1 MIERYTYPEMGRI
14 WTDEN
19 EFQTM
24 LDIEICACEIMASGA
39 RWLCLVGLGLLVYAF
54 PLHFLVIVLIAAGF
68 VYYLD
73 THRKK

>member
-24 LDIEICACEIMASGA
+24 LDIEICACEIMA
-39 RWLCLVGLGLLVYAF
+39 
-54 PLHFLVIVLIAAGF
+54 AGSPSRA
-68 VYYLD
+68 VA
-73 THRKK
+73 